1 MLNKESISLSI
12 SNIIFH
18 MMSEDFESLS
28 AYLEVAEK
36 YYHSLP
42 NGQKQFEEFQF
53 EIGEFLLEKLKDG
66 GQYVVQSHIEEIKE
80 RYGVFKDMPYQ
91 NMSEDSLKNGLKVNQ
106 VTSVFHDHHN
116 TQRMVMTVL
125 SILGLSF

>member
-1 MLNKESISLSI
+1 MLHKESISLSI

-18 MMSEDFESLS
+18 MMAEDYELLS
-28 AYLEVAEK
+28 GYLKVAKK
-36 YYHSLP
+36 YHHSLP

-66 GQYVVQSHIEEIKE
+66 GQYVNQSHIDGIKE
-80 RYGVFKDMPYQ
+80 KYGVFKDIPVQDQIEKRSNNELYMNPVTTVF
-91 NMSEDSLKNGLKVNQ
+91 KNHQHNQ
-106 VTSVFHDHHN
+106 
-116 TQRMVMTVL
+116 RILMTVL